1 MACVSP
7 CCMGPLGLPLARS
20 QLSCIIPGQDAATGE
35 GQAQEWAKGD
45 CPCRAHVPG
54 APGPAREGAEAG
66 GRTCCVPGAP
76 LCAVTGATAGI

>member
-1 MACVSP
+1 M
-7 CCMGPLGLPLARS
+7 
-20 QLSCIIPGQDAATGE
+20 SCIIPGQDVATGE

-54 APGPAREGAEAG
+54 APGPAREGAQAG
-66 GRTCCVPGAP
+66 GRTCCMPGAS